1 MRHKLKRFF
10 TGLGKRFGTADRLT
24 AFLAVAIVCASLFTV
39 VPAVASGGTDVDSN
53 IGGTELSIARFSE
66 IMSNAFNSTMS
77 QVMPN
82 NNAAKLYMNKI
93 DMDDVVTL
101 STIGNIL
108 GYPGGNDNAS
118 DSGNVW
124 TKGVDAASRVLTL
137 ESVVG
142 FYGDAPASV
151 LSNNLPKSNMSA
163 YIVFG
168 SALNSLGIDE
178 FRDAQSATDGFR
190 MIAGYA
196 AYIFFILAYSASDIM
211 NQVVLLMDKV
221 NIFKIFY
228 EGGTGALKSMLGTNS
243 VFLDNVEK
251 ALHIMESMRFLFLG
265 IALVALVWISMVWKS
280 KAYSHAATMQEKWRK
295 FFMRIVIVAIGIP
308 CVGMVYTE
316 CLTLIEAA
324 AARPKYNIT
333 SYVFQEFM
341 DFDGWAKGSE
351 TSFRINGSTVP
362 EEFKKFTVVYDAN
375 SQTFSIGKKGGDY
388 DITDPLDVSKFVYA
402 VNESVLGRNTTGDM
416 NSAAY
421 VDSLYGVSGVAG
433 GNTGQ
438 SYSDLLV
445 DSSAVTND
453 KKAAYAACRNLLLN
467 YARST
472 TVSAD
477 TLNDFFLT
485 DLTSLAKNGLLK
497 QSGNLD
503 ANKAAAVNAT
513 AIEQL
518 FGEDAANQRIWSYV
532 QINDP
537 DWIYTKDKD
546 ERDLILAETA
556 GEQITCKLKGI
567 AMVSGS
573 RDNGVLVGDK
583 AIMVSTLN
591 PSWRGA
597 GSGNGYASPNSIIK
611 FDGSVKDVSS
621 SVAANRSYVFSYT
634 YDLTTGGMSPLA
646 LYNYM
651 HTKFENGQITVYDP
665 DSTTN
670 AGVGM
675 MHYAVTTPYSG
686 IPELVQLLF
695 VICILF
701 SVGIIGWVFGISL
714 LMNTIVQTVKALPIM
729 FKIMMGSLQ
738 GFVEGLL
745 IVLSIAAELAVTV
758 LLYAWSVDIIDFLI
772 KAIQTVVKAILTVF
786 RDYSAASNTIDPES
800 YAIMSGIISMLVI
813 LWGTF
818 NLIKWRRAITLSIKS
833 ILTHFLNQVFGTS
846 AAMPTGAN
854 SGMLKAGAGLAAGA
868 MVAGALA
875 DQGTLDDVVNDLTD
889 SDLGSS
895 LHDKLSEGDYEGAM
909 QDIQDYASGNYEGSG
924 DRGRSETS
932 EAERALAEADKDIG
946 GAFGASQQSLSD
958 DQDADFH
965 EKWDEPIA
973 EAEEALKA
981 AQESGDPEAIEEA
994 SENLQ
999 ETLRGAAADKAAM
1012 QAENKKKA
1020 EELGV
1025 ADYGDHLRAQKD
1037 GAGNPAIEG
1046 ADISHVP
1053 QKGGEDAEL
1062 DSNAQMAYDA
1072 ARDGD
1077 AETLR
1082 TAADMYDEN
1091 GLDAGQAANVDQ
1103 AVLDGKSEEE
1113 IAEMVDGYAQ
1123 ENFGDDHAAVTAK
1136 MNEAAGRGNTATY
1149 GDSNPTSDQA
1159 PRTMSV
1165 QGMHGEDGAQRY
1177 GVTDNN
1183 TGDRH
1188 LMEVGAGGA
1197 KEVQGGFLP
1206 ETPNTELTPENAA
1219 AYNAVASGD
1228 TAAMA
1233 KAAEGYSVLGTDA
1246 QQTEVLNRM
1255 AANGASATEIA
1266 AAADNFAQDNFGDNY
1281 AQVVSG
1287 MNAAAGR
1294 EGEALKLAGVGSD
1307 GKVHASSIGTSV
1319 GKDGTVSYSV
1329 QDLGDGTKNGP
1340 TTTVGVSDAGGQSTY
1355 TASRGGESIVTTD
1368 FGSGGGAA
1376 GSTYGELR
1384 EGMQT
1389 VANASGGMISVG
1401 SGAGGRGQMTVS
1413 EATAAMAGSMSGNG
1427 AGVRVG
1433 DVRGEAGVATH
1444 VSAVQSVIDQ
1454 GAQVQPP
1461 VQQAAPGNVAPLAAG
1476 AIYGAA
1482 TMGAG
1487 GFVQSMG
1494 GTAPVQ
1500 MPAAMPAAQF
1510 TQTLAAPVSY
1520 GGTQAQA
1527 AVQAVSS
1534 GNTQA
1539 IRQAAASY
1547 SAIGTTSEQT
1557 AVLRS
1562 MAASGASATEIAA
1575 AANNFAQANFGDGYA
1590 EVVSGMNKASGRT
1603 SGSVSIA
1610 GIGSDGQ
1617 MRTVDV
1623 GMQTDSGGNVSYKV
1637 SGAAGSKKA
1646 QTVEVQES
1654 ESGGHVTYRGNGG
1667 KETIVTQDFGS
1678 GAGGATYGEIR
1689 EGLRKNNASGV
1700 LLDQSGAG
1708 SGSGHIT
1715 ISEAAAS
1722 LSAQTVMET
1731 TGDAG
1736 AAGLVRMGNVKSV
1749 QAMADHVTWAQQLLY
1764 GGQGGT
1770 TPAGGESGALGTA
1783 ANIAMVQRAY
1793 DQMNTFLHSG
1803 QEVDPR
1809 GGVNNPGDDG
1819 DGTSGNIWGTENR

>member
-1 MRHKLKRFF
+1 MKYKLKRFF

-53 IGGTELSIARFSE
+53 LGGTEQSISRFSE

-77 QVMPN
+77 QTLIQSSTSIPMSRKYLVE
-82 NNAAKLYMNKI
+82 I
-93 DMDDVVTL
+93 DSIMDMAHA
-101 STIGNIL
+101 GNFL
-108 GYPGGNDNAS
+108 GYPGGNDDAA

-124 TKGVDAASRVLTL
+124 TKGVDAASRVMTL
-137 ESVVG
+137 ETMIG
-142 FYGDAPASV
+142 FYSGASNDTV
-151 LSNNLPKSNMSA
+151 AKSKMIQ
-163 YIVFG
+163 YILWG
-168 SALNSLGIDE
+168 SALNSMGIDE
-178 FRDAQSATDGFR
+178 FRDAQSASDGVR
-190 MIAGYA
+190 MITGYA
-196 AYIFFILAYSASDIM
+196 AYIFFIMAYSAANIM
-211 NQVVLLMDKV
+211 RTVVGMMQQFNV
-221 NIFKIFY
+221 FTMFY
-228 EGGTGALKSMLGTNS
+228 NGGTGFITALVGSNS
-243 VFLDNVEK
+243 PFMRNVNK
-251 ALHIMESMRFLFLG
+251 AINELYPMRFVIMGILL
-265 IALVALVWISMVWKS
+265 IALVFTTMVWKS
-280 KAYSHAATMQEKWRK
+280 KAYSHAATMQERWRK
-295 FFMRIVIVAIGIP
+295 FFYRIIIMAIGIP
-308 CVGMVYTE
+308 LCGMVYTE
-316 CLTLIEAA
+316 ALTLIGAQVDDTT
-324 AARPKYNIT
+324 Y
-333 SYVFQEFM
+333 YVTNYIFQEFM
-341 DFDGWAKGSE
+341 DFEGWTTKNMPNSFQIKDNAKLKTLKIEYDS
-351 TSFRINGSTVP
+351 ST
-362 EEFKKFTVVYDAN
+362 
-375 SQTFSIGKKGGDY
+375 QTFSVSDGTDGK
-388 DITDPLDVSKFVYA
+388 PVDVSQFVYA
-402 VNESVLGRNTTGDM
+402 VNESIYGRNATGDSNDTQHM
-416 NSAAY
+416 VHNVYDVSATGGISAA
-421 VDSLYGVSGVAG
+421 D
-433 GNTGQ
+433 TD
-438 SYSDLLV
+438 YSSMLV
-445 DSSAVTND
+445 SSA
-453 KKAAYAACRNLLLN
+453 AAEPELAYRSCRDLILN
-467 YARST
+467 YARSN
-472 TVSAD
+472 TVMPD
-477 TLNDFFLT
+477 TLNDMYLFDLAEVSKALLAVT
-485 DLTSLAKNGLLK
+485 DDEDGIAQVSN
-497 QSGNLD
+497 QS
-503 ANKAAAVNAT
+503 

-518 FGEDAANQRIWSYV
+518 FGEDAANQRIWSY
-532 QINDP
+532 IKMDRP
-537 DWIYTKDKD
+537 WIYAHDNED
-546 ERDLILAETA
+546 REMILAEA
-556 GEQITCKLKGI
+556 QGNQITVTLKGLAAVSDKPGSGGGGATNAVVLKGRSTANI
-567 AMVSGS
+567 MGGTLNNAKKPMWSGGSNTPQPNSVTTSSASVSGR
-573 RDNGVLVGDK
+573 RD
-583 AIMVSTLN
+583 T
-591 PSWRGA
+591 
-597 GSGNGYASPNSIIK
+597 
-611 FDGSVKDVSS
+611 
-621 SVAANRSYVFSYT
+621 SYT
-634 YDLTTGGMSPLA
+634 YKYTFDLSDGGMSTLS

-651 HTKFENGQITVYDP
+651 HSKFENGTLTVYDP

-675 MHYAVTTPYSG
+675 MHYSVTTPYSG
-686 IPELVQLLF
+686 VPEIVQLLF
-695 VICILF
+695 TICMLF

-714 LMNTIVQTVKALPIM
+714 LMNTVVQAVKAIPIV
-729 FKIMMGSLQ
+729 FKMMVGSLQ

-745 IVLSIAAELAVTV
+745 IVLSIAAELLVTV
-758 LLYAWSVDIIDFLI
+758 LLYTWALDIIDFLI
-772 KAIQTVVKAILTVF
+772 KIIRNVVNAILSMFGGAGGVGIPGVSLVSGT
-786 RDYSAASNTIDPES
+786 TDPES
-800 YAIMSGIISMLVI
+800 YAIVAGIISMLAI

-909 QDIQDYASGNYEGSG
+909 QDIQDFASGNYEGSG

-946 GAFGASQQSLSD
+946 GAFGASQQSLTD
-958 DQDADFH
+958 EQAAAQH

-981 AQESGDPEAIEEA
+981 AQESGDAEAIEEA

-1012 QAENKKKA
+1012 QAENKRKA

-1025 ADYGDHLRAQKD
+1025 SDYGDHLRAQKD
-1037 GAGNPAIEG
+1037 GAGNPAING

-1053 QKGGEDAEL
+1053 QKDGKDAEL
-1062 DSNAQMAYDA
+1062 DQNAQMAYDA

-1091 GLDAGQAANVDQ
+1091 GLTAEQADSVNQ

-1113 IAEMVDGYAQ
+1113 IADMVDGYAR
-1123 ENFGDDHAAVTAK
+1123 ENFGDEHDAVTAK
-1136 MNEAAGRGNTATY
+1136 MNEAAGRSNTATY
-1149 GDSNPTSDQA
+1149 GDSNPTSDKP

-1183 TGDRH
+1183 TGERH

-1197 KEVQGGFLP
+1197 QEVQGGFLP
-1206 ETPNTELTPENAA
+1206 ETPNTELSSENAS
-1219 AYNAVASGD
+1219 AYSAVASGD

-1233 KAAEGYSVLGTDA
+1233 KAAEGYSVLGTNA

-1287 MNAAAGR
+1287 LNAAAGR
-1294 EGEALKLAGVGSD
+1294 DGEALKLAGVGAD
-1307 GKVHASSIGTSV
+1307 GKVHASSVGMSV
-1319 GKDGTVSYSV
+1319 GKDGTVSYGV
-1329 QDLGDGTKNGP
+1329 QDLGDGTVNGP
-1340 TTTVGVSDAGGQSTY
+1340 TTRVGVSDSGGQSTY

-1368 FGSGGGAA
+1368 FGSGGGAV

-1389 VANASGGMISVG
+1389 VANSSGGMIHVG
-1401 SGAGGRGQMTVS
+1401 AGAGGHGQMTVS
-1413 EATAAMAGSMSGNG
+1413 EATAAMAGSMSGGG

-1433 DVRGEAGVATH
+1433 DVRGEAGVASH
-1444 VSAVQSVIDQ
+1444 MSAVQSVLDQ
-1454 GAQVQPP
+1454 GVQTQPTVQPS
-1461 VQQAAPGNVAPLAAG
+1461 APGNVAPLAAG

-1482 TMGAG
+1482 TLGAG
-1487 GFVQSMG
+1487 GFVQAAG
-1494 GTAPVQ
+1494 GAAPVQ
-1500 MPAAMPAAQF
+1500 MPAAQF
-1510 TQTLAAPVSY
+1510 TQTLASPVAY

-1534 GNTQA
+1534 GNVQA

-1590 EVVSGMNKASGRT
+1590 GVVAGMNKASGRT

-1637 SGAAGSKKA
+1637 SGAAGSKKS

-1689 EGLRKNNASGV
+1689 EGLRKNNTSGA
-1700 LLDQSGAG
+1700 LLDQSGTG
-1708 SGSGHIT
+1708 GGTGGIT

-1722 LSAQTVMET
+1722 LSAQTVMEA

-1749 QAMADHVTWAQQLLY
+1749 QAMADHVAKAQQLLY
-1764 GGQGGT
+1764 GGQGGAA
-1770 TPAGGESGALGTA
+1770 PAGGDAGALGTA
-1783 ANIAMVQRAY
+1783 ASIAMVQRTY
-1793 DQMNTFLHSG
+1793 DRMNAFLHSG

-1809 GGVNNPGDDG
+1809 GGVDNPGDDG
-1819 DGTSGNIWGTENR
+1819 DGTSGNIWGSENR

>member
-77 QVMPN
+77 QALPN
-82 NNAAKLYMNKI
+82 KGASEMYMGVI
-93 DMDDVVTL
+93 DKPDNGMGIH
-101 STIGNIL
+101 TIGNFL
-108 GYPGGNDNAS
+108 GFPGGNDNAA
-118 DSGNVW
+118 DAGNVW
-124 TKGVDAASRVLTL
+124 TKGVDAASRVMTL
-137 ESVVG
+137 ESVAG
-142 FYGDAPASV
+142 FYSKGTKVDD
-151 LSNNLPKSNMSA
+151 LKDSNMA
-163 YIVFG
+163 QYIVFG
-168 SALNSLGIDE
+168 CALNSMGIDE
-178 FRDAQSATDGFR
+178 FRDAQSASDGIR
-190 MIAGYA
+190 MVAGYA

-211 NQVVLLMDKV
+211 SKV
-221 NIFKIFY
+221 ASIMNDFNIFAMFY
-228 EGGTGALKSMLGTNS
+228 TGGVGAIKSLVGQNS
-243 VFLDNVEK
+243 ELLNNVESAVK
-251 ALHIMESMRFLFLG
+251 KIYEFRFMILG
-265 IALVALVWISMVWKS
+265 IMLVALVWVTMVWKS

-295 FFMRIVIVAIGIP
+295 FFMRIVVMAIGIP
-308 CVGMVYTE
+308 VVGMTYTE
-316 CLTLIEAA
+316 CLKIIEAEA
-324 AARPKYNIT
+324 AKPKYNIT
-333 SYVFQEFM
+333 NYIFQEFL
-341 DFDGWAKGSE
+341 DFEGWAKGSAK
-351 TSFRINGSTVP
+351 SFQVKDVGADTIS
-362 EEFKKFTVVYDAN
+362 FTVVYDAN
-375 SQTFSIGKKGGDY
+375 NQTFSIGKKGSDAFT
-388 DITDPLDVSKFVYA
+388 ISEPLDVSKFVYSI
-402 VNESVLGRNTTGDM
+402 NEGLLTTGVTG
-416 NSAAY
+416 SASDAIY
-421 VDSLYGVSGVAG
+421 VDTLYGTSGVG
-433 GNTGQ
+433 QGSQ
-438 SYSDLLV
+438 SYSDLLKL
-445 DSSAVTND
+445 DSGTANI
-453 KKAAYAACRNLLLN
+453 KAYTACRDLLLN

-477 TLNDFFLT
+477 TLNDYFLS
-485 DLTSLAKNGLLK
+485 DLADLSKVLIQADALD
-497 QSGNLD
+497 D

-513 AIEQL
+513 VIEQL
-518 FGEDAANQRIWSYV
+518 FGEDAANQRIWSY
-532 QINDP
+532 IKAPNDK
-537 DWIYTKDKD
+537 WIYPKDKD
-546 ERDLILAETA
+546 ARELILAELD
-556 GEQITCKLKGI
+556 GNQVVVELSGI
-567 AMVSGS
+567 AAVSGS
-573 RDNGVLVGDK
+573 PNSDNSVKIGTRD
-583 AIMVSTLN
+583 IMRTTLN
-591 PSWRGA
+591 PSARYTFVTGTYV
-597 GSGNGYASPNSIIK
+597 SGNKIVVSAGDTMNPAGTMESPK
-611 FDGSVKDVSS
+611 
-621 SVAANRSYVFSYT
+621 YSYT
-634 YDLTTGGMSPLA
+634 YDLTQGGMSPLA

-675 MHYAVTTPYSG
+675 MHYSVTTPYSG
-686 IPELVQLLF
+686 IPEIVQLLF
-695 VICILF
+695 IICILF

-714 LMNTIVQTVKALPIM
+714 LMNTVVQTVKAIPTILKMIV
-729 FKIMMGSLQ
+729 GSLQ

-745 IVLSIAAELAVTV
+745 IVLSIATELAVTV
-758 LLYAWSVDIIDFLI
+758 LLYSWSIDIIDFLI
-772 KAIQTVVKAILTVF
+772 KIIQQVVLIILGAFKQVGGIGQTV
-786 RDYSAASNTIDPES
+786 DPES
-800 YAIMSGIISMLVI
+800 YAIMSGIISMMAI

-833 ILTHFLNQVFGTS
+833 ILTHFLNQMFGTS

-909 QDIQDYASGNYEGSG
+909 QDIQDFASGNYEGSG

-1749 QAMADHVTWAQQLLY
+1749 QAMADHVTRAQQLLY

>member
-39 VPAVASGGTDVDSN
+39 VPAVASGGTEVDSN
-53 IGGTELSIARFSE
+53 LGGTEQSISRFSE

-77 QVMPN
+77 QTLIQNGDMPMSR
-82 NNAAKLYMNKI
+82 KYLTTI
-93 DMDDVVTL
+93 DGIIDVAHA
-101 STIGNIL
+101 GNFL

-124 TKGVDAASRVLTL
+124 TKGVDAASRVMTL
-137 ESVVG
+137 ETLIG
-142 FYGDAPASV
+142 FYSGAQNDKLEESKMIQYV
-151 LSNNLPKSNMSA
+151 LW
-163 YIVFG
+163 G
-168 SALNSLGIDE
+168 SALNAMGVDE
-178 FRDAQSATDGFR
+178 FRDAQSASDGVR
-190 MIAGYA
+190 MITGYA
-196 AYIFFILAYSASDIM
+196 AYIFFIMAYSAANIM
-211 NQVVLLMDKV
+211 RTVVGLMEQF
-221 NIFKIFY
+221 NIFAMFY
-228 EGGTGALKSMLGTNS
+228 TGGTQFITSLVGANS
-243 VFLDNVEK
+243 PFIRNVNK
-251 ALHIMESMRFLFLG
+251 AISELYPMRFVIMGILL
-265 IALVALVWISMVWKS
+265 IALMFTTMVWKS
-280 KAYSHAATMQEKWRK
+280 KAYSHAATMQERWRK
-295 FFMRIVIVAIGIP
+295 FFYRIIIMAIGIP
-308 CVGMVYTE
+308 LCGMVYTE
-316 CLTLIEAA
+316 ALTLIGAQVDD
-324 AARPKYNIT
+324 T
-333 SYVFQEFM
+333 SYYVTNYIFQEFM
-341 DFDGWAKGSE
+341 DFEGWTTKNMPN
-351 TSFRINGSTVP
+351 SFQIKENGKLKTIKIEYDSST
-362 EEFKKFTVVYDAN
+362 
-375 SQTFSIGKKGGDY
+375 QTFSVLDKDGK
-388 DITDPLDVSKFVYA
+388 PVDVSQFVYA
-402 VNESVLGRNTTGDM
+402 VNESIYGQDATGDSSDTTHM
-416 NSAAY
+416 VHNVYEVNPGSGGIAAADTDYSSMLVSSPAGDPEAAY
-421 VDSLYGVSGVAG
+421 KGCR
-433 GNTGQ
+433 
-438 SYSDLLV
+438 DLI
-445 DSSAVTND
+445 
-453 KKAAYAACRNLLLN
+453 LN
-467 YARST
+467 YARSN
-472 TVSAD
+472 TVMPD
-477 TLNDFFLT
+477 TLNDIYLF
-485 DLTSLAKNGLLK
+485 DLTEVSKALLK
-497 QSGNLD
+497 VEDSEDGIAQVSNQS
-503 ANKAAAVNAT
+503 AV
-513 AIEQL
+513 EQL
-518 FGEDAANQRIWSYV
+518 FGEDAANQRIWSY
-532 QINDP
+532 IKMDRP
-537 DWIYTKDKD
+537 WIYAHDNED
-546 ERDLILAETA
+546 REMVLAEA
-556 GEQITCKLKGI
+556 QGKQITVTLKGLAAVSDEPSGENAVI
-567 AMVSGS
+567 LKGDGTANIMGGTLNNTKKPMWSFSNNTPQSNSIEATSADVSGR
-573 RDNGVLVGDK
+573 RD
-583 AIMVSTLN
+583 T
-591 PSWRGA
+591 
-597 GSGNGYASPNSIIK
+597 
-611 FDGSVKDVSS
+611 
-621 SVAANRSYVFSYT
+621 SYVYKYT
-634 YDLTTGGMSPLA
+634 FDLSDGGMSTLS

-651 HTKFENGQITVYDP
+651 HSKFENGTLTVYDP

-675 MHYAVTTPYSG
+675 MHYSVTTPYSG
-686 IPELVQLLF
+686 IPEIVQLLF
-695 VICILF
+695 TICMLF

-714 LMNTIVQTVKALPIM
+714 LMNTVVQTVKAIPIV
-729 FKIMMGSLQ
+729 FKMMVGSIQ

-745 IVLSIAAELAVTV
+745 IVLSIAAELLITI
-758 LLYAWSVDIIDFLI
+758 LLYTWALDIIDFLI
-772 KAIQTVVKAILTVF
+772 KIIRNVVNAILSMFGGTGGVGIPGMSLTAGTT
-786 RDYSAASNTIDPES
+786 DSES
-800 YAIMSGIISMLVI
+800 YAIVAGIISMLAI

-909 QDIQDYASGNYEGSG
+909 QDIQDFASGNYEGSG

-981 AQESGDPEAIEEA
+981 AQESGDPEAIDEA

-1123 ENFGDDHAAVTAK
+1123 ENFGDDHDAVTAK

-1228 TAAMA
+1228 TAAIA

-1294 EGEALKLAGVGSD
+1294 EGESLKLAGVGSD

-1433 DVRGEAGVATH
+1433 DVRGEAGVASH

-1454 GAQVQPP
+1454 GVQAQAP
-1461 VQQAAPGNVAPLAAG
+1461 VQQPVPGNVAPLTAG

-1482 TMGAG
+1482 TLGAG
-1487 GFVQSMG
+1487 GFVQTMG
-1494 GTAPVQ
+1494 QVAPVQ

-1534 GNTQA
+1534 GDTQA

-1708 SGSGHIT
+1708 GGSGHIT

-1749 QAMADHVTWAQQLLY
+1749 QAMADHVTRAQQLLY

-1770 TPAGGESGALGTA
+1770 TPTGGESGALGTA
-1783 ANIAMVQRAY
+1783 ANIAMMQRAY
-1793 DQMNTFLHSG
+1793 DQMNAFLHSG

>member
-77 QVMPN
+77 QALPN
-82 NNAAKLYMNKI
+82 KGASEMYMGVI
-93 DMDDVVTL
+93 DKPDNGMGIH
-101 STIGNIL
+101 TIGNFL
-108 GYPGGNDNAS
+108 GFPGGNDNAA
-118 DSGNVW
+118 DAGNVW
-124 TKGVDAASRVLTL
+124 TKGVDAASRVMTL
-137 ESVVG
+137 ESVAG
-142 FYGDAPASV
+142 FYSKGTKVDD
-151 LSNNLPKSNMSA
+151 LKDSNMA
-163 YIVFG
+163 QYIVFG
-168 SALNSLGIDE
+168 CALNSMGIDE
-178 FRDAQSATDGFR
+178 FRDAQSASDGIR
-190 MIAGYA
+190 MVAGYA

-211 NQVVLLMDKV
+211 SKV
-221 NIFKIFY
+221 ASIMNDFNIFAMFY
-228 EGGTGALKSMLGTNS
+228 TGGVGAIKSLVGQNS
-243 VFLDNVEK
+243 ELLNNVESAVK
-251 ALHIMESMRFLFLG
+251 KIYEFRFMILG
-265 IALVALVWISMVWKS
+265 IMLVALVWVTMVWKS

-295 FFMRIVIVAIGIP
+295 FFMRIVVMAIGIP
-308 CVGMVYTE
+308 VVGMTYTE
-316 CLTLIEAA
+316 CLKIIEAEA
-324 AARPKYNIT
+324 AKPKYNIT
-333 SYVFQEFM
+333 NYIFQEFL
-341 DFDGWAKGSE
+341 DFEGWAKGSAK
-351 TSFRINGSTVP
+351 SFQVKDVGADTIS
-362 EEFKKFTVVYDAN
+362 FTVVYDAN
-375 SQTFSIGKKGGDY
+375 NQTFSIGKKGSDAFT
-388 DITDPLDVSKFVYA
+388 ISEPLDVSKFVYSI
-402 VNESVLGRNTTGDM
+402 NEGLLTTGVTG
-416 NSAAY
+416 SASDAIY
-421 VDSLYGVSGVAG
+421 VDTLYGTSGVG
-433 GNTGQ
+433 QGSQ
-438 SYSDLLV
+438 SYSDLLKL
-445 DSSAVTND
+445 DSGTANI
-453 KKAAYAACRNLLLN
+453 KAYTACRDLLLN

-477 TLNDFFLT
+477 TLNDYFLS
-485 DLTSLAKNGLLK
+485 DLADLSKVLIQADALD
-497 QSGNLD
+497 D

-513 AIEQL
+513 VIEQL
-518 FGEDAANQRIWSYV
+518 FGEDAANQRIWSY
-532 QINDP
+532 IKAPNDK
-537 DWIYTKDKD
+537 WIYPKDKD
-546 ERDLILAETA
+546 ARELILAELD
-556 GEQITCKLKGI
+556 GNQVVVELSGI
-567 AMVSGS
+567 AAVSGS
-573 RDNGVLVGDK
+573 PNSDNSVKIGTRD
-583 AIMVSTLN
+583 IMRTTLN
-591 PSWRGA
+591 PSARYTFATGTYV
-597 GSGNGYASPNSIIK
+597 SGNKIVVSAGDTMNPAGTMESPK
-611 FDGSVKDVSS
+611 
-621 SVAANRSYVFSYT
+621 YSYT
-634 YDLTTGGMSPLA
+634 YDLTQGGMSPLA

-675 MHYAVTTPYSG
+675 MHYSVTTPYSG
-686 IPELVQLLF
+686 IPEIVQLLF
-695 VICILF
+695 IICILF

-714 LMNTIVQTVKALPIM
+714 LMNTVVQTVKAIPTILKMIV
-729 FKIMMGSLQ
+729 GSLQ

-745 IVLSIAAELAVTV
+745 IVLSIATELAVTV
-758 LLYAWSVDIIDFLI
+758 LLYSWSIDIIDFLI
-772 KAIQTVVKAILTVF
+772 KIIQQVVLIILGAFKQVGGIGQTV
-786 RDYSAASNTIDPES
+786 DPES
-800 YAIMSGIISMLVI
+800 YAIMSGIISMMAI

-833 ILTHFLNQVFGTS
+833 ILTHFLNQMFGTS

-909 QDIQDYASGNYEGSG
+909 QDIQDFASGNYEGSG

-1228 TAAMA
+1228 TVAMA

-1749 QAMADHVTWAQQLLY
+1749 QAMADHVTRAQQLLY

>member
-77 QVMPN
+77 QALPN
-82 NNAAKLYMNKI
+82 KGASEMYMGVI
-93 DMDDVVTL
+93 DKPDNGMGIH
-101 STIGNIL
+101 TIGNFL
-108 GYPGGNDNAS
+108 GFPGGNDNAA
-118 DSGNVW
+118 DAGNVW
-124 TKGVDAASRVLTL
+124 TKGVDAASRVMTL
-137 ESVVG
+137 ESVAG
-142 FYGDAPASV
+142 FYSKGTKVDD
-151 LSNNLPKSNMSA
+151 LKDSNMA
-163 YIVFG
+163 QYIVFG
-168 SALNSLGIDE
+168 CALNSMGIDE
-178 FRDAQSATDGFR
+178 FRDAQSASDGIR

-211 NQVVLLMDKV
+211 SKV
-221 NIFKIFY
+221 ASIMNDFNIFAMFY
-228 EGGTGALKSMLGTNS
+228 TGGVGAIKSLVGQNS
-243 VFLDNVEK
+243 ELLNNVESAVK
-251 ALHIMESMRFLFLG
+251 KIYEFRFMILG
-265 IALVALVWISMVWKS
+265 IMLVALVWVTMVWKS

-295 FFMRIVIVAIGIP
+295 FFMRIVVMAIGIP
-308 CVGMVYTE
+308 VVGMTYTE
-316 CLTLIEAA
+316 CLKIIEAEA
-324 AARPKYNIT
+324 AKPKYNIT
-333 SYVFQEFM
+333 NYIFQEFL
-341 DFDGWAKGSE
+341 DFEGWAKGSAKSFQVKDVGADT
-351 TSFRINGSTVP
+351 TS
-362 EEFKKFTVVYDAN
+362 FTVVYDAN
-375 SQTFSIGKKGGDY
+375 NQTFAIGKKGGDAFT
-388 DITDPLDVSKFVYA
+388 ISEPLDVSKFVYSI
-402 VNESVLGRNTTGDM
+402 NEGLLTTGVTG
-416 NSAAY
+416 SASDAIY
-421 VDSLYGVSGVAG
+421 VDTLYGTSGVG
-433 GNTGQ
+433 QGSQ
-438 SYSDLLV
+438 SYSDLLKL
-445 DSSAVTND
+445 DSGTANI
-453 KKAAYAACRNLLLN
+453 KAYTACRDLLLN

-477 TLNDFFLT
+477 TLNDYFLS
-485 DLTSLAKNGLLK
+485 DLADLSKVLIQADALD
-497 QSGNLD
+497 D

-513 AIEQL
+513 VIEQL
-518 FGEDAANQRIWSYV
+518 FGEDAANQRIWSY
-532 QINDP
+532 IKAPSDK
-537 DWIYTKDKD
+537 WIYPKDKD
-546 ERDLILAETA
+546 ARELILAELD
-556 GEQITCKLKGI
+556 GNQVVVELSGI
-567 AMVSGS
+567 AAVSGALNS
-573 RDNGVLVGDK
+573 DNSVKIG
-583 AIMVSTLN
+583 ARSIMRSTLN
-591 PSWRGA
+591 PSARYTFATGTYVSDNKIVVSA
-597 GSGNGYASPNSIIK
+597 GDTMNPAGTMESPK
-611 FDGSVKDVSS
+611 
-621 SVAANRSYVFSYT
+621 YSYT
-634 YDLTTGGMSPLA
+634 YDLTQGGMSPLA

-675 MHYAVTTPYSG
+675 MHYSVTTPYSG
-686 IPELVQLLF
+686 IPEIVQLLF
-695 VICILF
+695 IICILF

-714 LMNTIVQTVKALPIM
+714 LMNTVVQTVKAIPTILKMIV
-729 FKIMMGSLQ
+729 GSLQ

-745 IVLSIAAELAVTV
+745 IVLSIATELAVTV
-758 LLYAWSVDIIDFLI
+758 LLYSWSIDIIDFLI
-772 KAIQTVVKAILTVF
+772 KIIQQVVLIILGAFKQVGGIGQTV
-786 RDYSAASNTIDPES
+786 DPES
-800 YAIMSGIISMLVI
+800 YAIMSGIISMMAI

-909 QDIQDYASGNYEGSG
+909 QDIQDFASGNYEGSG

-1123 ENFGDDHAAVTAK
+1123 ENFGDDHDAVTAK

-1294 EGEALKLAGVGSD
+1294 EGESLKLAGVGSD

-1433 DVRGEAGVATH
+1433 DVRGEAGVASH

-1454 GAQVQPP
+1454 GVQAQPP
-1461 VQQAAPGNVAPLAAG
+1461 VQQSTPGNVSPLAAG

-1494 GTAPVQ
+1494 GAAPVQ

-1510 TQTLAAPVSY
+1510 TQTLAAPLSY

-1708 SGSGHIT
+1708 GGSGHIT

-1749 QAMADHVTWAQQLLY
+1749 QAMADHVTRAQQLLY

-1783 ANIAMVQRAY
+1783 ANIAMMQRAY

>member
-77 QVMPN
+77 QALPN
-82 NNAAKLYMNKI
+82 KGASEMYMGVI
-93 DMDDVVTL
+93 DKPDNGMGIH
-101 STIGNIL
+101 TIGNFL
-108 GYPGGNDNAS
+108 GFPGGNDNAA
-118 DSGNVW
+118 DAGNVW
-124 TKGVDAASRVLTL
+124 TKGVDAASRVMTL
-137 ESVVG
+137 ESVAG
-142 FYGDAPASV
+142 FYSKGTKVDD
-151 LSNNLPKSNMSA
+151 LKDSNMA
-163 YIVFG
+163 QYIVFG
-168 SALNSLGIDE
+168 CALNSMGIDE
-178 FRDAQSATDGFR
+178 FRDAQSASDGIR

-211 NQVVLLMDKV
+211 SKV
-221 NIFKIFY
+221 ASIMNDFNIFAMFY
-228 EGGTGALKSMLGTNS
+228 TGGVGAIKSLVGQNS
-243 VFLDNVEK
+243 ELLNNVESAVK
-251 ALHIMESMRFLFLG
+251 KIYEFRFMILG
-265 IALVALVWISMVWKS
+265 IMLVALVWVTMVWKS

-295 FFMRIVIVAIGIP
+295 FFMRIVVMAIGIP
-308 CVGMVYTE
+308 VVGMTYTE
-316 CLTLIEAA
+316 CLKIIEAEA
-324 AARPKYNIT
+324 AKPKYNIT
-333 SYVFQEFM
+333 NYIFQEFL
-341 DFDGWAKGSE
+341 DFEGWAKGSAKSFQVKDVGADT
-351 TSFRINGSTVP
+351 TS
-362 EEFKKFTVVYDAN
+362 FTVVYDAN
-375 SQTFSIGKKGGDY
+375 NQTFAIGKKGGDAFT
-388 DITDPLDVSKFVYA
+388 ISEPLDVSKFVYSI
-402 VNESVLGRNTTGDM
+402 NEGLLTTGVTG
-416 NSAAY
+416 SASDAIY
-421 VDSLYGVSGVAG
+421 VDTLYGTSGVG
-433 GNTGQ
+433 QGSQ
-438 SYSDLLV
+438 SYSDLLKL
-445 DSSAVTND
+445 DSGTANI
-453 KKAAYAACRNLLLN
+453 KAYTACRDLLLN

-477 TLNDFFLT
+477 TLNDYFLS
-485 DLTSLAKNGLLK
+485 DLADLSKVLIQADALD
-497 QSGNLD
+497 D

-513 AIEQL
+513 VIEQL
-518 FGEDAANQRIWSYV
+518 FGEDAANQRIWSY
-532 QINDP
+532 IKAPSDK
-537 DWIYTKDKD
+537 WIYPKDKD
-546 ERDLILAETA
+546 ARELILAELD
-556 GEQITCKLKGI
+556 GNQVVVELSGI
-567 AMVSGS
+567 AAVSGALNS
-573 RDNGVLVGDK
+573 DNSVKIG
-583 AIMVSTLN
+583 ARSIMRSTLN
-591 PSWRGA
+591 PSARYTFATGTYVSDNKIVVSA
-597 GSGNGYASPNSIIK
+597 GDTMNPAGTMESPK
-611 FDGSVKDVSS
+611 
-621 SVAANRSYVFSYT
+621 YSYT
-634 YDLTTGGMSPLA
+634 YDLTQGGMSPLA

-675 MHYAVTTPYSG
+675 MHYSVTTPYSG
-686 IPELVQLLF
+686 IPEIVQLLF
-695 VICILF
+695 IICILF

-714 LMNTIVQTVKALPIM
+714 LMNTVVQTVKAIPTILKMIV
-729 FKIMMGSLQ
+729 GSLQ

-745 IVLSIAAELAVTV
+745 IVLSIATELAVTV
-758 LLYAWSVDIIDFLI
+758 LLYSWSIDIIDFLI
-772 KAIQTVVKAILTVF
+772 KIIQQVVLIILGAFKQVGGIGQTV
-786 RDYSAASNTIDPES
+786 DPES
-800 YAIMSGIISMLVI
+800 YAIMSGIISMMAI

-981 AQESGDPEAIEEA
+981 AQESGDSEAIEEA

-1136 MNEAAGRGNTATY
+1136 MNEAAGRGNMATY

-1749 QAMADHVTWAQQLLY
+1749 QAMADHVTRAQQLLY

-1783 ANIAMVQRAY
+1783 ANIAMMQRAY

>member
-1 MRHKLKRFF
+1 MKHKLKRFF

-66 IMSNAFNSTMS
+66 IVSNAFNSTMS
-77 QVMPN
+77 QALPN
-82 NNAAKLYMNKI
+82 AGASELYMGVI
-93 DMDDVVTL
+93 DKPDGGMGMH
-101 STIGNIL
+101 TIGNVL
-108 GYPGGNDNAS
+108 GFPGGNDGAS
-118 DSGNVW
+118 DAGNVW
-124 TKGVDAASRVLTL
+124 TKGVDAASRVMTL
-137 ESVVG
+137 ESVAG
-142 FYGDAPASV
+142 FYSKGTKVDD
-151 LSNNLPKSNMSA
+151 LKDSNMA
-163 YIVFG
+163 QYIVFG
-168 SALNSLGIDE
+168 CALNSMGIDE
-178 FRDAQSATDGFR
+178 FRDAQSASDGIR
-190 MIAGYA
+190 MITGYA

-211 NQVVLLMDKV
+211 SKV
-221 NIFKIFY
+221 ASIMNDFNIFAMFY
-228 EGGTGALKSMLGTNS
+228 NGGVGAIKNLVGTNS
-243 VFLDNVEK
+243 ALLNNVESAVNK
-251 ALHIMESMRFLFLG
+251 IYEFRFMILG
-265 IALVALVWISMVWKS
+265 IMLVSLVWVTMVWKS

-295 FFMRIVIVAIGIP
+295 FFMRIIVMAIGVP
-308 CVGMVYTE
+308 VVGMTYTE
-316 CLTLIEAA
+316 CLKLIEAEA
-324 AARPKYNIT
+324 AKPKYNIT
-333 SYVFQEFM
+333 NYIFQEFL
-341 DFDGWAKGSE
+341 DFEGWAKGSSK
-351 TSFRINGSTVP
+351 SFQVAGSGTDT
-362 EEFKKFTVVYDAN
+362 KSFTVVYDAN
-375 SQTFSIGKKGGDY
+375 NQTFAIGKVGSDAFS
-388 DITDPLDVSKFVYA
+388 ISDPLDVSKLVYSI
-402 VNESVLGRNTTGDM
+402 NEGLLTSDVTG
-416 NSAAY
+416 SANDAIY
-421 VDSLYGVSGVAG
+421 VDTLYGTSGVG
-433 GNTGQ
+433 LGSQ
-438 SYSDLLV
+438 SYSDLLKIDAGAANV
-445 DSSAVTND
+445 
-453 KKAAYAACRNLLLN
+453 AAYTACRDLLLN

-477 TLNDFFLT
+477 ALNDYFLA
-485 DLTSLAKNGLLK
+485 DLSDLSKRLIQADDLD
-497 QSGNLD
+497 D

-513 AIEQL
+513 VIEQL
-518 FGEDAANQRIWSYV
+518 FGEDAANQRIWSY
-532 QINDP
+532 IKAPSDK
-537 DWIYTKDKD
+537 WIYPKD
-546 ERDLILAETA
+546 EIDRKLVLAEIDGNQVVVKLSGTA
-556 GEQITCKLKGI
+556 L
-567 AMVSGS
+567 VSGS
-573 RDNGVLVGDK
+573 SGNEVDIGGASVMKL
-583 AIMVSTLN
+583 TLN
-591 PSWRGA
+591 PSTRFIGA
-597 GSGNGYASPNSIIK
+597 GGYVPPNSKI
-611 FDGSVKDVSS
+611 SVSS
-621 SVAANRSYVFSYT
+621 GATKNPSGTMTSPKYSYT
-634 YDLTTGGMSPLA
+634 YNLNTGGMSPLA

-675 MHYAVTTPYSG
+675 MHYSVTTPYSG
-686 IPELVQLLF
+686 IPEIVQLLF
-695 VICILF
+695 IICILF

-714 LMNTIVQTVKALPIM
+714 LMNTVVQTVKAIPIILKM
-729 FKIMMGSLQ
+729 IVGSLQ

-758 LLYAWSVDIIDFLI
+758 LLYSWSIDIIDFLI
-772 KAIQTVVKAILTVF
+772 KVIQKVVLIILGAFKQVSGIGQTV
-786 RDYSAASNTIDPES
+786 DPES
-800 YAIMSGIISMLVI
+800 YAIMSGIISMLAI

-854 SGMLKAGAGLAAGA
+854 SGLLKAGAGLAAGA
-868 MVAGALA
+868 MVAGSLA

-909 QDIQDYASGNYEGSG
+909 QDIQDFASGNYEGSG

-946 GAFGASQQSLSD
+946 GAFGASQQSLTD
-958 DQDADFH
+958 EQAAAQH

-981 AQESGDPEAIEEA
+981 AQESGDAEAIEEA

-1012 QAENKKKA
+1012 QAENKRKA

-1025 ADYGDHLRAQKD
+1025 SDYGDHLRAQKD
-1037 GAGNPAIEG
+1037 GAGNPAIDG

-1053 QKGGEDAEL
+1053 QKDGKDAEL
-1062 DSNAQMAYDA
+1062 DQNAQMAYDA

-1091 GLDAGQAANVDQ
+1091 GLTAEQADSVNQ

-1113 IAEMVDGYAQ
+1113 IADMVDGYAR
-1123 ENFGDDHAAVTAK
+1123 ENFGDEHDAVTAK
-1136 MNEAAGRGNTATY
+1136 MNEAAGRSNTATY
-1149 GDSNPTSDQA
+1149 GDSNPTSDKP

-1183 TGDRH
+1183 TGERH

-1197 KEVQGGFLP
+1197 QEVQGGFLP
-1206 ETPNTELTPENAA
+1206 ETPNTELSSENAS
-1219 AYNAVASGD
+1219 AYSAVASGD

-1233 KAAEGYSVLGTDA
+1233 KAAEGYSVLGTNA

-1287 MNAAAGR
+1287 LNAAAGR
-1294 EGEALKLAGVGSD
+1294 EGEALKLAGVGAD
-1307 GKVHASSIGTSV
+1307 GKVHASSVGMSV
-1319 GKDGTVSYSV
+1319 GKDGTVSYGV
-1329 QDLGDGTKNGP
+1329 QDLGDGTVNGP
-1340 TTTVGVSDAGGQSTY
+1340 TTRVGVSDSGGQSTY

-1368 FGSGGGAA
+1368 FGSGSGAV

-1389 VANASGGMISVG
+1389 VANSSGGMIHVG
-1401 SGAGGRGQMTVS
+1401 AGAGGHGQMTVS
-1413 EATAAMAGSMSGNG
+1413 EATAAMAGSMSGGG

-1433 DVRGEAGVATH
+1433 DVRGEAGVASH
-1444 VSAVQSVIDQ
+1444 MSAVQSVLDQ
-1454 GAQVQPP
+1454 GVQTQPTVQPS
-1461 VQQAAPGNVAPLAAG
+1461 APGNVAPLAAG

-1482 TMGAG
+1482 TLGAG
-1487 GFVQSMG
+1487 GFVQAAG
-1494 GTAPVQ
+1494 GAAPVQ
-1500 MPAAMPAAQF
+1500 MPAAQF
-1510 TQTLAAPVSY
+1510 TQTLASPVAY

-1534 GNTQA
+1534 GNVQA

-1590 EVVSGMNKASGRT
+1590 GVVAGMNKASGRT

-1637 SGAAGSKKA
+1637 SGAAGSKKS

-1689 EGLRKNNASGV
+1689 EGLRKNNTSGV
-1700 LLDQSGAG
+1700 FLDQSGTGGGTG
-1708 SGSGHIT
+1708 SIT

-1722 LSAQTVMET
+1722 LSAQTVMEA

-1749 QAMADHVTWAQQLLY
+1749 QAMADHVAKAQQLLY
-1764 GGQGGT
+1764 GGQGGAA
-1770 TPAGGESGALGTA
+1770 PAGGDAGALGTA
-1783 ANIAMVQRAY
+1783 AGIAMVQRTY
-1793 DQMNTFLHSG
+1793 DRMNAFLHSG

-1809 GGVNNPGDDG
+1809 GGVDNLGDDG
-1819 DGTSGNIWGTENR
+1819 DGTSGNIWGSENR